1 MAVRVKA
8 QVLLSC
14 PDLFS
19 FWGGELGLV
28 VVFPVS
34 GALGKHRMKEQ
45 ECFWVLTQFP
55 GCLSA

>member
-1 MAVRVKA
+1 MAIRVKA

-34 GALGKHRMKEQ
+34 GALGKHRMKE
-45 ECFWVLTQFP
+45 
-55 GCLSA
+55 